1 MHRSTAVQPSRDAV
15 KCVVA
20 PKGSPRGAF
29 PQPSALLLPSPS
41 PGLRH
46 CRCPALRST
55 GCPRSHTPLVW
66 GRHPCHGTSLFWLQ
80 VRPRGSAGWESSL
93 RQKPPV
99 RLIFQAGQTRH
110 EMKIKET
117 NSVEPLRDLP
127 GPPRVRV
134 CAGPGL
140 PWSSGD
146 LHFCCALA
154 KWLQTCCSLS
164 VPQFPLWELRGV
176 CAVACPCCELT
187 GCFERPGMN
196 WGERKGGEQAVHCFL
211 RVL

>member
-1 MHRSTAVQPSRDAV
+1 MAVQPSRDAV
-15 KCVVA
+15 KRVVA
-20 PKGSPRGAF
+20 PRAQPEVLPAAVRAPLAF
-29 PQPSALLLPSPS
+29 PVSLS
-41 PGLRH
+41 PGLRR
-46 CRCPALRST
+46 CWCPALRST
-55 GCPRSHTPLVW
+55 GCPCPRTPLVW
-66 GRHPCHGTSLFWLQ
+66 GRHPSHGTSLFWLQ

-117 NSVEPLRDLP
+117 NSVETLRDLP
-127 GPPRVRV
+127 APPRVRV

-164 VPQFPLWELRGV
+164 VPQFPL
-176 CAVACPCCELT
+176 
-187 GCFERPGMN
+187 
-196 WGERKGGEQAVHCFL
+196 
-211 RVL
+211 